1 MNYTYKIV
9 REVLNEDTPTKVAGC
24 NDAARYLYKECYKP
38 ETMGRETCWAL
49 MLNARNEITGRF
61 LIGQGTDKAVQFDHK
76 AVCKVALETYACAV
90 VVAHNHPSGSCA
102 PSASDI
108 RETQNLKRALD
119 IFGISLLDHIIV
131 TDEGFYSFAEERTC
145 KAPERAPEEP
155 VDIFTPEEIEW
166 MNKMAAFVT
175 LKRHGRAEHRAQ

>member
-1 MNYTYKIV
+1 MIYSYRIV
-9 REVLNEDTPTKVAGC
+9 REVLSEDTPTKVAGC
-24 NDAARYLYKECYKP
+24 NDAARYLYANCFP
-38 ETMGRETCWAL
+38 SSDMARESAWAL

-76 AVCKVALETYACAV
+76 AICKVALETYACAV

-119 IFGISLLDHIIV
+119 LFNISLLDHIIV
-131 TDEGFYSFAEERTC
+131 ADKEFYSFADERTT
-145 KAPERAPEEP
+145 KAPKVRKTAKAEP
-155 VDIFTPEEIEW
+155 VDIFTAEDIERLNNT
-166 MNKMAAFVT
+166 MQMAFAAPI
-175 LKRHGRAEHRAQ
+175 L